1 MTLLSRDFFAM
12 ATVAN
17 LVAWPL
23 AYYATRAW
31 LDDLQA
37 DWPLFVVFGVIVS
50 VAALGTVMS
59 QSKRA
64 ADRDT
69 VEALASD

>member
-1 MTLLSRDFFAM
+1 M

-37 DWPLFVVFGVIVS
+37 DWTLFVVFGVIVS

-64 ADRDT
+64 ADRDP